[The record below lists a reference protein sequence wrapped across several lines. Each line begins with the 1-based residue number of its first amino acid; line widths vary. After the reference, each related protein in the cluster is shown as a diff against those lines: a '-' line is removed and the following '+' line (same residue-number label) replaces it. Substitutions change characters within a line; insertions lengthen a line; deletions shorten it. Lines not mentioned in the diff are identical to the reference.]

1 MSSESMIEIPHMS
14 NVSKNVLDIWLKFGT
29 AFIVYRI
36 GMFYATK
43 QQGELFDQTFLQILL
58 FTLIGFSLYY
68 VMVKPFVTDK
78 IEHPMMRGLTDDFLF
93 FGGGIAVSQLL
104 YNYVNDIDSSAIE
117 MESIGSLL
125 VALAIYRIAIHP
137 FVPSVGMN
145 QLAYNDIV
153 KFGSILI
160 IYQLVSTMDV
170 GSITN
175 TNFLISLAMVL
186 LGFLAYHY
194 GTKKLINN

>member
-1 MSSESMIEIPHMS
+1 MSSESIIEMS

-68 VMVKPFVTDK
+68 VLVKPYITDK
-78 IEHPMMRGLTDDFLF
+78 LEHPMMRGLTDDFLF

-104 YNYVNDIDSSAIE
+104 YNYVNDINVSSIE
-117 MESIGSLL
+117 MDSIGSLL
-125 VALAIYRIAIHP
+125 IALAIYRIAIHP
-137 FVPSVGMN
+137 FIPSVEMN

-153 KFGSILI
+153 KFGSIII
-160 IYQLVSTMDV
+160 IYQLVSTMNV

-175 TNFLISLAMVL
+175 QTFLISLAMVL
-186 LGFLAYHY
+186 LGFLVYHY
-194 GTKKLINN
+194 GTRKVINN